1 MSENAMS
8 RRNDRRQIL
17 IAGLGAAAIAA
28 VESRAFAQAPVKSPV
43 PGGLQPLPVA
53 PAVPIKQI
61 TPRLTMRPL
70 PITRLPGVL
79 GSTGNWG
86 EVQVRELKTGLVPV
100 YVRSANRAG
109 VMDLTKS
116 RATVS
121 LGNGRF
127 VLTSRTIQA
136 GGMAQ
141 PWNASTISN
150 LINSARKDASLRAS
164 LLGLRAA
171 LLTAYPYTVSTA
183 KKMAEP
189 RVAQAL
195 VGAAAQMGVRAM
207 PRRSNCTTTTI
218 TETIVREVE
227 QEVERWFTA
236 EERYADCVQK
246 QVDAGIFGGVV
257 AAAAYCAAAGF
268 VDLFL
273 GVVTVLVTVTEEV
286 ERTVVS
292 CVLEGSK
299 RLVDIFNGI
308 EIALPDKGI
317 RLPTVPAIG
326 GVAPALTSTDIMA
339 ALQRLRD
346 LLGAVSPFTT
356 CMLGG
361 KWSFAAADLAAIT
374 GTSTFEIPYGVKV
387 CITANC
393 ARQLRYD
400 SAHGDLGDA
409 ATTLLAILAA
419 LNTDFAA
426 VASTLGIAKAAEA
439 VALAA
444 VIGTTATTALTAVAA
459 LLLFLVYYAAMIAI
473 QLQFLPES
481 AFADGWVCIEHP
493 TFVIAAVTVLVP
505 GLGSLSQWTPPI
517 VTG

>member
-1 MSENAMS
+1 MS
-8 RRNDRRQIL
+8 RRNDRRQLL

-86 EVQVRELKTGLVPV
+86 EVQVRELKSGLVPI

-121 LGNGRF
+121 LGNGSF
-127 VLTSRTIQA
+127 VLTSRTIQS

-171 LLTAYPYTVSTA
+171 LLTAYPYTVSIA

-207 PRRSNCTTTTI
+207 PRRSNCTTTTV

-273 GVVTVLVTVTEEV
+273 GVVTVLVTIIEEV

-292 CVLEGSK
+292 CVLQGSK
-299 RLVDIFNGI
+299 RLVDVFNGI
-308 EIALPDKGI
+308 EIAPPDMGI

-326 GVAPALTSTDIMA
+326 GAAPALTSTDIMA

-374 GTSTFEIPYGVKV
+374 GTSTLEIPYGVKV

-419 LNTDFAA
+419 LNADFAA

-439 VALAA
+439 LALAA

-473 QLQFLPES
+473 QLQLLPES

-493 TFVIAAVTVLVP
+493 TFIIAAVTVLVP
-505 GLGSLSQWTPPI
+505 IVGSLSQWTPPI

>member
-1 MSENAMS
+1 MSHHS
-8 RRNDRRQIL
+8 QRRQIL
-17 IAGLGAAAIAA
+17 VAGASVAAIAA
-28 VESRAFAQAPVKSPV
+28 VGPRAFAQATVKSPV
-43 PGGLQPLPVA
+43 PGGLQPLPGT
-53 PAVPIKQI
+53 PALPIKQI
-61 TPRLTMRPL
+61 TPRLRIPPL
-70 PITRLPGVL
+70 PITRLPGAL
-79 GSTGNWG
+79 GSTGDWG

-121 LGNGRF
+121 LGNGRI
-127 VLTSRTIQA
+127 VLTSRAIQA
-136 GGMAQ
+136 GGSAQ
-141 PWNASTISN
+141 PWNVSTISN
-150 LINSARKDASLRAS
+150 LIHSARNDASLRAS
-164 LLGLRAA
+164 LFGLRAA
-171 LLTAYPYTVSTA
+171 LLTAYPHAVSTA
-183 KKMAEP
+183 KKSAEP
-189 RVAQAL
+189 RAAQA
-195 VGAAAQMGVRAM
+195 VMGAATRMGVLAT
-207 PRRSNCTTTTI
+207 PRRSRCTTSTI
-218 TETIVREVE
+218 TETITREVE
-227 QEVERWFTA
+227 QEVERWLAA
-236 EERYADCVQK
+236 EERYEACVQE
-246 QVDAGIFGGVV
+246 QVRAGIPGGLP
-257 AAAAYCAAAGF
+257 AAAVYCLALGLG
-268 VDLFL
+268 DLFL
-273 GVVTVLVTVTEEV
+273 GVFKVLVTITEEV
-286 ERTVVS
+286 ERTVTS

-299 RLVDIFNGI
+299 RLVDVFNGI
-308 EIALPDKGI
+308 EIALPGKGI

-346 LLGAVSPFTT
+346 LLGAASPFTT

-361 KWSFAAADLAAIT
+361 RWSFAAADLAAIT
-374 GTSTFEIPYGVKV
+374 GTSTLEIPYGVKV
-387 CITANC
+387 CITADC
-393 ARQLRYD
+393 ARKLRYD

-409 ATTLLAILAA
+409 ATSLLAILAA

-459 LLLFLVYYAAMIAI
+459 LLLFLVYYAAMIAV

-481 AFADGWVCIEHP
+481 AFADGQVCIEHP